1 MFRIWVSDRN
11 IFPPFTQYQEHLFRF
26 QNLTRISQNR
36 YLVAGIAGPK
46 GQSLVE
52 FCSMNQGG
60 SFAIRPPSL
69 NVIKCFAT
77 ESDSP
82 LGFPSRKESLD
93 NPGNRIKPM
102 THNLDI
108 QNPGDWLFDTSYLGT
123 CSVCGQR
130 FCGPKRASKCWTH
143 ESEELKESWV
153 GSHQEPMNP
162 PMEPSQMVFPF
173 ARFPPSDG

>member
-1 MFRIWVSDRN
+1 MN
-11 IFPPFTQYQEHLFRF
+11 
-26 QNLTRISQNR
+26 
-36 YLVAGIAGPK
+36 VAGIAGPK

-77 ESDSP
+77 ERDSP
-82 LGFPSRKESLD
+82 LGFPSQKESLD

-102 THNLDI
+102 AHSLDI
-108 QNPGDWLFDTSYLGT
+108 QNPGDWLYDTRYS
-123 CSVCGQR
+123 CICAHCGKHYA
-130 FCGPKRASKCWTH
+130 GPKRSVSCWEHT
-143 ESEELKESWV
+143 SETFKEAWV